1 MVGNAHPTKGGYWH
15 VNNDMDHLKIFVIGT
30 RGFPNVQGGVERHC
44 EELYPRLAEKG
55 CEITVAFRPPYIPV
69 EKRMTSWRGIS
80 LVPVW
85 CPRKKAFEAIVH
97 SVLGVIAARR
107 NSPDILHIHA
117 VGPSIVTPLAKLLGL
132 KVVVTNHGP
141 DYQRAKWG
149 KVAKAILKLG
159 EYFGTKYSNQVI
171 VISRTIQNLLA
182 DQYGKTDTVLI
193 PNGVTKP
200 AIAAGGETMKK
211 YGLDPDSKYVFTA
224 VRFVPEKGL
233 HDLIGA
239 YRKIENPPFKLVI
252 AGDADHET
260 AYSRQIKKMAGE
272 TPGVVLTGFTSGEP
286 LAELFSNAGLFILP
300 SYYEGL
306 PIALL
311 EAMSYELPVLVSDI
325 PQHKEVPL
333 PEKRYFAVGNVDQL
347 AVKMKA
353 LLAEGIDEEEKAR
366 QRAMIEERYNWDR
379 IAEATLGVYRSIGK

>member
-1 MVGNAHPTKGGYWH
+1 
-15 VNNDMDHLKIFVIGT
+15 MDQLKIFVIGT
-30 RGFPNVQGGVERHC
+30 RGFPDVQGGVERHC
-44 EELYPRLAEKG
+44 EELYPRLAERG
-55 CEITVAFRPPYIPV
+55 CEITVAYRPPYIPA

-97 SVLGVIAARR
+97 SVLGVIAAKR

-117 VGPSIVTPLAKLLGL
+117 VGPSIVTPVAKLLGL

-141 DYQRAKWG
+141 DYERAKWG

-159 EYFGTKYSNQVI
+159 EYLGAKFADRVI
-171 VISRTIQNLLA
+171 VISEVIKQLITSK
-182 DQYGKTDTVLI
+182 YGRDDAILI
-193 PNGVTKP
+193 PNGVTPP
-200 AIAAGGETMKK
+200 ALVASGETLRQ
-211 YGLDPDSKYVFTA
+211 YGLETRRYVFTA
-224 VRFVPEKGL
+224 VRFVPEKGI
-233 HDLIGA
+233 HNLIEA
-239 YRKIENPPFKLVI
+239 YGKIENPEFKLVI

-272 TPGVVLTGFTSGEP
+272 TSGVVLTGFTSGTP
-286 LAELFSNAGLFILP
+286 LAELFSNAGLFVLP

-325 PQHKEVPL
+325 SPHQEIQL
-333 PEKRYFAVGNVDQL
+333 PAKRYFAVGNVSDL
-347 AVKMKA
+347 AEKMKT
-353 LLAEGIDEEEKAR
+353 LLAAGIGEEER
-366 QRAMIEERYNWDR
+366 NSQRAMIEHRYNWDR
-379 IAEATLGVYRSIGK
+379 IAEATLDVYRSIGR